1 MSELI
6 CNTELDSQTLRVLVW
21 ALTYLLTHSLREIF
35 YRAATRTQQDIIAR
49 DAKFC
54 LLHGLNIERIIRRRW
69 IDENDDA
76 HIDYRLALCMQ
87 EDGSITPLVLIS
99 VVYDTASA
107 GMKLEKNCYM
117 EAKWPPQL
125 FEAEIH
131 STCTLFAVDD
141 QSEER
146 LHLRSSNSKVRFDK
160 TIVRRHFRVE
170 RGLQKLSSKNT
181 SKRSSSYTTVL
192 LKPQLC

>member
-6 CNTELDSQTLRVLVW
+6 CNTELDSQTLRVPAW
-21 ALTYLLTHSLREIF
+21 ALTYLLTHPLREVL

-54 LLHGLNIERIIRRRW
+54 LLNGLNIGRIIRRRW

-99 VVYDTASA
+99 VVYDIASA
-107 GMKLEKNCYM
+107 GMKLERGCYM

-125 FEAEIH
+125 SGAEIH
-131 STCTLFAVDD
+131 SACTLFAVDD
-141 QSEER
+141 KSEER

-170 RGLQKLSSKNT
+170 RGLQELSSKIT
-181 SKRSSSYTTVL
+181 SKISSPYTTVL